1 MTAPLSHFPTLAL
14 ALLLCQLVHE
24 AGHALAA
31 ALEEISP
38 SKLLFSIH
46 LVLPSASVA
55 FPATVDSLPPRA
67 KARIATSGPFFNLL
81 LWIGLVVLGGFS
93 SLLWTDA
100 AAQGRIVTA
109 IAPVSGPTD
118 VVWLG

>member
-1 MTAPLSHFPTLAL
+1 MTAPLSHLPTLAL

-24 AGHALAA
+24 AGHAIAA
-31 ALEEISP
+31 ALEEVSP
-38 SKLLFSIH
+38 SKLLFSVH

-55 FPATVDSLPPRA
+55 FPSSIDSLPPRA

-81 LWIGLVVLGGFS
+81 LWCGLFVLGGFS

-100 AAQGRIVTA
+100 TNQGRIVTA
-109 IAPVSGPTD
+109 VAPVSDPIDESHG
-118 VVWLG
+118 